1 MSRWAS
7 DGVVFIVDDEADV
20 RESLSSLVSA
30 MGLKYQQFESGEQFI
45 DFLESWQAG
54 IAVAVVDV
62 RMKGMS
68 GLAVLER
75 IRGMYSMLPCII
87 VTAYADFTMA
97 VDAMAGEAFTVLC
110 KPYRDQELWE
120 RIVQALEK
128 SEQAYEEYC
137 EVGPINSR
145 FATLSSSEIAVMN
158 LLIRGVTN
166 KRISHLC
173 EISPRTVDLRRKA
186 ILEKMNVASVPD
198 LIWKLARIGYSPTE
212 QPVDIVIAAGDDDD
226 DDE

>member
-20 RESLSSLVSA
+20 RESLSALVSA
-30 MGLKYQQFESGEQFI
+30 MGLKYQQYESGEQFI
-45 DFLESWQAG
+45 DFLESWQVG

-62 RMKGMS
+62 RLKAMS

-75 IRGMYSMLPCII
+75 IRGVYTTLPCII
-87 VTAYADFTMA
+87 VTAFADFTMA
-97 VDAMAGEAFTVLC
+97 VDAMAGEAFTVIC
-110 KPYRDQELWE
+110 KPYRDQKLWE

-128 SEQAYEEYC
+128 SEQAYIDYC
-137 EVGPINSR
+137 EVGAINSR
-145 FATLSSSEIAVMN
+145 FATLSSSEVAVMN

-166 KRISHLC
+166 KKISHLC

-186 ILEKMNVASVPD
+186 ILEKMYVASVPD
-198 LIWKLARIGYSPTE
+198 LIWKLARIGYSPSE
-212 QPVDIVIAAGDDDD
+212 QPVDTVATGDDD
-226 DDE
+226 E

>member
-7 DGVVFIVDDEADV
+7 DGVVFIVDDETDA
-20 RESLSSLVSA
+20 RESLSALVSA

-45 DFLESWQAG
+45 EFLESWQAG

-68 GLAVLER
+68 GLAVLEKT
-75 IRGMYSMLPCII
+75 RGVYLTLPCII

-97 VDAMAGEAFTVLC
+97 VDAMAGDAFTVIC

-128 SEQAYEEYC
+128 SEQSYSDYC
-137 EVGPINSR
+137 EVSAINSR

-166 KRISHLC
+166 KKISHLC

-186 ILEKMNVASVPD
+186 ILEKMNVGSVPD
-198 LIWKLARIGYSPTE
+198 LIWKLARIGYSPTD
-212 QPVDIVIAAGDDDD
+212 QPVDSVVAGEE
-226 DDE
+226 DE

>member
-20 RESLSSLVSA
+20 RESLSALVSA

-45 DFLESWQAG
+45 EFLEGWQAG
-54 IAVAVVDV
+54 IAVAIVDV

-68 GLAVLER
+68 GLAVLEKT
-75 IRGMYSMLPCII
+75 RGVYSTLPCII

-128 SEQAYEEYC
+128 SEQAYSNYC
-137 EVGPINSR
+137 EVSGINGR
-145 FATLSSSEIAVMN
+145 FAMLSSSEIAVMN

-166 KRISHLC
+166 KKISHVC

-198 LIWKLARIGYSPTE
+198 LIWKLARIGYVPTE
-212 QPVDIVIAAGDDDD
+212 QPVETLAPGDE
-226 DDE
+226 DE

>member
-20 RESLSSLVSA
+20 RESLSALVSA

-45 DFLESWQAG
+45 EFLETWRAG

-68 GLAVLER
+68 GLAVLQR
-75 IRGMYSMLPCII
+75 IRGMYTTLPCII

-128 SEQAYEEYC
+128 SEQAYDDYC
-137 EVGPINSR
+137 EVGAISNR
-145 FATLSSSEIAVMN
+145 FATLSPSEIAVMN
-158 LLIRGVTN
+158 FLIRGVTN
-166 KRISHLC
+166 KKISHLC

-186 ILEKMNVASVPD
+186 ILDKMNVASVPD
-198 LIWKLARIGYSPTE
+198 LIWKLARMGYSPTE
-212 QPVDIVIAAGDDDD
+212 QPVNSFVAGDDD
-226 DDE
+226 E

>member
-7 DGVVFIVDDEADV
+7 DGIVFIVDDEADV
-20 RESLSSLVSA
+20 RESLSALVSA
-30 MGLKYQQFESGEQFI
+30 MGLRYQQFESGEQFV
-45 DFLESWQAG
+45 DFLETWQAG

-75 IRGMYSMLPCII
+75 TRGKYSTLPCII
-87 VTAYADFTMA
+87 ITAYADFTMA
-97 VDAMAGEAFTVLC
+97 VEAMAGEAFTVLC

-128 SEQAYEEYC
+128 SEQAYIDHC
-137 EVGPINSR
+137 EVSAINGR
-145 FATLSSSEIAVMN
+145 FLMLSSSEIAVMN

-166 KRISHLC
+166 KKISHLC

-198 LIWKLARIGYSPTE
+198 LIWKLARIGYAPME
-212 QPVDIVIAAGDDDD
+212 QPVDTVAAGE

>member
-1 MSRWAS
+1 MNRWAS
-7 DGVVFIVDDEADV
+7 DGTVFIVDDDEDV
-20 RESLSSLVSA
+20 RHSLSALLSA
-30 MGLKYQQFESGEQFI
+30 MGLKHQQFESGEQFI
-45 DFLESWQAG
+45 EFLETWQTG

-75 IRGMYSMLPCII
+75 IRDVYTTLPCII

-97 VDAMAGEAFTVLC
+97 VDAMAGSAFTVLC

-128 SEQAYEEYC
+128 SQLAYEDYC
-137 EVGPINSR
+137 EAGAINAR

-186 ILEKMNVASVPD
+186 ILDKMGVASVPD
-198 LIWKLARIGYSPTE
+198 LIWKLARIGYAPTDAIE
-212 QPVDIVIAAGDDDD
+212 DVAEVS
-226 DDE
+226 DEIL